1 MTDRF
6 VNEFYIDIIRTSMG
20 VKSFNS
26 IGTSPKSKL
35 FPYVLK
41 YQVYDAHNNNEIG
54 KNMMHISSYPD

>member
-1 MTDRF
+1 
-6 VNEFYIDIIRTSMG
+6 MG

-41 YQVYDAHNNNEIG
+41 YQVYNAHNNIVNVHNNNEIG
-54 KNMMHISSYPD
+54 KNVMHISSYPD